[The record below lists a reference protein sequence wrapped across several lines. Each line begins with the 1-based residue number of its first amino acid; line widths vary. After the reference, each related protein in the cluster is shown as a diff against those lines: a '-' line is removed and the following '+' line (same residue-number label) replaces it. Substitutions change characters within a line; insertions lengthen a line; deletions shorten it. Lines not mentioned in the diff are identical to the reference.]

1 MRIDHLLV
9 EKGLLETRSL
19 AQRMVMAGRVRVDG
33 QLVFKPGQQVPSSAA
48 ISVEAGDNFV
58 SRGGEKLA
66 AALDNF
72 TISVDGQ
79 ICADVG
85 ASTGGFTDCL
95 LQRGASRVY
104 SIDVGHGQ
112 LHWRLRKD
120 PRVVVME
127 RTNARY
133 LETLN
138 ESIRLT
144 TIDVSFISLR
154 LILEA
159 AVKWM
164 PEKKLMVALI
174 KPQFEA
180 GREMVGKGGV
190 VRDSAVHEQVILR
203 VLKDARSLS
212 LYPMGLIRSPLLGPK
227 GNVEFLV
234 ALSDSEHSFDSQR
247 VIETVL
253 LEPRS

>member
-9 EKGLLETRSL
+9 EKGLFETRSL

-33 QLVFKPGQQVPSSAA
+33 QLVFKPGQQVPSGAA
-48 ISVEAGDNFV
+48 ITIDAGDNFV
-58 SRGGEKLA
+58 SRGGEKLT
-66 AALDNF
+66 AALDSF
-72 TISVDGQ
+72 AISVNGL

-133 LETLN
+133 LETLD
-138 ESIRLT
+138 ESISLT

-164 PEKKLMVALI
+164 PERKLMVALI

-190 VRDSAVHEQVILR
+190 VRDSAVHKQVILQ
-203 VLKDARSLS
+203 VLKDARTLS
-212 LYPMGLIRSPLLGPK
+212 LYPMGLIRSPLKGPK

-253 LEPRS
+253 LEPKS